1 MTTTIS
7 NALGHSPAM
16 TQQGVGSTPGYDA
29 IDARRF
35 WGVAVQEGVIT
46 AGSYEVTQRGAGAN
60 LSVDIAAS
68 TGNGALVQGDA
79 VTAQGLYFV
88 APHTAVINEAITTA
102 NATNPRIDQVVLEI
116 KDTTHDAS
124 GSNLA
129 QTARGHRH
137 RHRRRD
143 ARQPHGRAAL
153 PASAILLA
161 DVLVAATDTAIS
173 NSEIRDRRPWARG
186 AFVHI
191 PRLLNAAAGT
201 DYTTTS
207 TSRVL
212 IDSTNLNPRIECT
225 GNPIRMR
232 LTGQGSNSTGTTSS
246 IFLAPFLDSAA
257 ISSFTDMF
265 PLVSPAA
272 GQAQNFSV
280 EYTFQPAAGSHR
292 LGWAWRVNAG
302 TGTISASTSV
312 PLVMTVEE
320 IVRQTVPNN
329 NTTTG

>member
-1 MTTTIS
+1 MTTTIGP
-7 NALGHSPAM
+7 ALGHGATM
-16 TQQGVGSTPGYDA
+16 TQQGTGSTPGYDA

-35 WGVAVQEGVIT
+35 WGVSIQEGAIT
-46 AGSYEVTQRGAGAN
+46 AGSYEVTQRGAGSN

-68 TGNGALVQGDA
+68 TGNGAIVQGDA

-88 APHTAVINEAITTA
+88 PPHTAVINEAITTA

-129 QTARGHRH
+129 QTRVVTGTATGGATLDNRTG
-137 RHRRRD
+137 
-143 ARQPHGRAAL
+143 AAAL
-153 PASAILLA
+153 PASALLLA

-191 PRLLNAAAGT
+191 PRLTNAAAGN
-201 DYTTTS
+201 DYTTAS

-232 LTGQGSNSTGTTSS
+232 LTGQGSNSTGGLTA
-246 IFLAPFLDSAA
+246 IFLAAFLDGAA

-265 PLVSPAA
+265 PLLSPAA
-272 GQAQNFSV
+272 AQANSFSV

-292 LGWAWRVNAG
+292 IGWAWRVNGG
-302 TGTISASTSV
+302 TGTISANVNV
-312 PLVMTVEE
+312 PVVMTVEE

-329 NTTTG
+329 NTTSG

>member
-1 MTTTIS
+1 
-7 NALGHSPAM
+7 
-16 TQQGVGSTPGYDA
+16 V
-29 IDARRF
+29 
-35 WGVAVQEGVIT
+35 
-46 AGSYEVTQRGAGAN
+46 
-60 LSVDIAAS
+60 
-68 TGNGALVQGDA
+68 
-79 VTAQGLYFV
+79 
-88 APHTAVINEAITTA
+88 
-102 NATNPRIDQVVLEI
+102 PRPC
-116 KDTTHDAS
+116 
-124 GSNLA
+124 
-129 QTARGHRH
+129 R
-137 RHRRRD
+137 
-143 ARQPHGRAAL
+143 
-153 PASAILLA
+153 ASAILLA

-329 NTTTG
+329 NTTSG

>member
-1 MTTTIS
+1 MTTTIGP
-7 NALGHSPAM
+7 ALGHGATM
-16 TQQGVGSTPGYDA
+16 TQQGTGSTPGYDA

-35 WGVAVQEGVIT
+35 WGVGIQEGAIT
-46 AGSYEVTQRGAGAN
+46 AGSYEVTQRGAGSN

-68 TGNGALVQGDA
+68 TG
-79 VTAQGLYFV
+79 
-88 APHTAVINEAITTA
+88 NEAITTA

-129 QTARGHRH
+129 QTRVVTGTATGGATLDNRTG
-137 RHRRRD
+137 
-143 ARQPHGRAAL
+143 AAAL
-153 PASAILLA
+153 PSSALLLA
-161 DVLVAATDTAIS
+161 DVLVTATDTAIS

-191 PRLLNAAAGT
+191 PRLTNAAAGN

-232 LTGQGSNSTGTTSS
+232 LTGQGSNSTGGLTA
-246 IFLAPFLDSAA
+246 IFLAAFLDGAA

-265 PLVSPAA
+265 PLLSPAA
-272 GQAQNFSV
+272 AQANSFSV

-292 LGWAWRVNAG
+292 IGWAWRVNGG
-302 TGTISASTSV
+302 TGTISANVNV
-312 PLVMTVEE
+312 PVVMTVEE

-329 NTTTG
+329 NTTSG